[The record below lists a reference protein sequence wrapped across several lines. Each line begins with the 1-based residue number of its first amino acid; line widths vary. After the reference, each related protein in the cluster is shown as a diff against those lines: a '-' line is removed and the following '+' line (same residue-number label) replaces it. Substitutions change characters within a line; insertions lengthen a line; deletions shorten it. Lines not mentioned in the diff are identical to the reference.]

1 VLGALDAVSSVGARP
16 GGRPGEVALTFA
28 ASADA
33 RTAAAA
39 ALRALLDAG
48 VPVAEF
54 SLEGGRL
61 SDAFLE
67 VVSR

>member
-1 VLGALDAVSSVGARP
+1 MLGALDAVSSAVAAP

-48 VPVAEF
+48 IPVAEF

-67 VVSR
+67 VVSQ